1 MTDEEIKA
9 IAQQSGMEEFWG
21 TRDDGTNYPYW
32 EGWEDQMLRF
42 ARALLDP
49 SSQPTSEGGA
59 DGP

>member
-9 IAQQSGMEEFWG
+9 IAQQSGIEEFWG

-32 EGWEDQMLRF
+32 EGWEDQMLNF

-49 SSQPTSEGGA
+49 SSQPTSEGG
-59 DGP
+59 

>member
-32 EGWEDQMLRF
+32 EGWENQMLNF

-49 SSQPTSEGGA
+49 SSQPTSEGGF
-59 DGP
+59 DG